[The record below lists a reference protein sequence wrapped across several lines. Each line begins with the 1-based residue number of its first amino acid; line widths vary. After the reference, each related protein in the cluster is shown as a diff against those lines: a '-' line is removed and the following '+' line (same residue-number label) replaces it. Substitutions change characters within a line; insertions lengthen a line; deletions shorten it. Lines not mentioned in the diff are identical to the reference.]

1 VKLSCHDKHK
11 LFNSLYFT
19 LVFLS
24 SQTGR
29 HFDYLSRRSS
39 SYATLHALAL
49 GDMILRES
57 YPYVIRT
64 LLAHHNSPKRDFG
77 ECYIADTVQ

>member
-1 VKLSCHDKHK
+1 ML
-11 LFNSLYFT
+11 
-19 LVFLS
+19 
-24 SQTGR
+24 
-29 HFDYLSRRSS
+29 
-39 SYATLHALAL
+39 LHALAL